1 MSGERSQKKKRPT
14 LAIRKSQIK
23 TTLRLHFTTVKMAKI
38 KKKTKDKCSRGCG
51 RGETLT
57 HRRWECQLQPLWTS
71 VQRSCKEAKNEST
84 ILQRYA
90 TFGLIP
96 KDAISS
102 RPLRYLLIHIHA
114 VLHLCFHILTIK
126 VWNSSSKMWGMLPY
140 FLDLDLTAWLALSSG
155 ILDATHE
162 G

>member
-1 MSGERSQKKKRPT
+1 M
-14 LAIRKSQIK
+14 
-23 TTLRLHFTTVKMAKI
+23 
-38 KKKTKDKCSRGCG
+38 G
-51 RGETLT
+51 RETLT

-71 VQRSCKEAKNEST
+71 VRRSRKEAKNEST

-114 VLHLCFHILTIK
+114 VLHLCFHILAIK

-162 G
+162 GLKCTGCALVPSVTTQPSPRDQLPWCFFMILRMSTGH